1 MRGGGPIWLMG
12 MMGAGKSS
20 VGRVL
25 AARLVR
31 TFIDTDVEIER
42 AAGCSVAEIFASE
55 GEPAFRQR
63 ERAAAEVCAASEA
76 VVALGGG
83 AVAEPE
89 IARIVG
95 ASGTSVY
102 LRARPE
108 TLLDRV
114 GEAEARPLLAGL
126 DAAGRLVQLREL
138 LLAREPAYSRAR
150 ERVDTDDRSVD
161 EVAAEVA
168 ARLGLDL
175 AATP

>member
-1 MRGGGPIWLMG
+1 MCGGGPIWLVG

-25 AARLVR
+25 AARLSRAFV
-31 TFIDTDVEIER
+31 DTDVEVER
-42 AAGCSVAEIFASE
+42 VAGCSVAEIFASE

-63 ERAAAEVCAASEA
+63 ERAAVAACAASEA

-89 IARIVG
+89 IAQIVG
-95 ASGTSVY
+95 AAGTSVY

-114 GEAEARPLLAGL
+114 GDAEARPLLAGL
-126 DAAGRLVQLREL
+126 DGAGRLARVSEL
-138 LLAREPAYSRAR
+138 LSAREPAYCGAR

-161 EVAAEVA
+161 VVAAEVVS
-168 ARLGLDL
+168 RLRLERAGMS
-175 AATP
+175 

>member
-25 AARLVR
+25 AVRLARPFV
-31 TFIDTDVEIER
+31 DTDAEIER

-55 GEPAFRQR
+55 GEPAFRRR
-63 ERAAAEVCAASEA
+63 ERAAVEACAGSDA

-83 AVAEPE
+83 AVGQPE
-89 IARIVG
+89 LARLV
-95 ASGTSVY
+95 AAVGTSVY

-108 TLLDRV
+108 TLLARV
-114 GEAEARPLLAGL
+114 GDAEARPLLAGL
-126 DAAGRLVQLREL
+126 DAAGRLVRVREL
-138 LLAREPAYSRAR
+138 LSARESGYAAAQ
-150 ERVDTDDRSVD
+150 ERVDTDDRSAD
-161 EVAAEVA
+161 QVAAEVA
-168 ARLGLDL
+168 SQLSLAC